1 MKIAILICTR
11 NRLSALDALL
21 ESISNSNL
29 TPDQVVISSSGA
41 NISTVLSKYREKMKI
56 THVETELFGQIRQKM
71 LENWD
76 GFDYI
81 DGEYIKDNLKLH
93 YTDTNYPTLDHVK
106 PRSVCFKEGLT
117 PEETTKP
124 ENLKW
129 TKRVNN
135 SSKSNK
141 YNKI

>member
-1 MKIAILICTR
+1 MDNLKEENIQLASKMRESWCEDSWKKSIETR
-11 NRLSALDALL
+11 KKNGNIITSHNWKQFWKKCDY
-21 ESISNSNL
+21 L
-29 TPDQVVISSSGA
+29 TR
-41 NISTVLSKYREKMKI
+41 K
-56 THVETELFGQIRQKM
+56 IRQKM

-141 YNKI
+141 YE